1 MLFLAI
7 NPGGTRM
14 QPSRQPSLPAP
25 SGFSLVELMV
35 AVAITAIVLALA
47 APSFSDVVSKNRISS
62 VVQDF
67 FATISYARSE
77 AIKRGS
83 TVCICKSS
91 NGTSCGVGT
100 TTWADGWI
108 VFRNT
113 DGDSPPVVDSGET
126 ILKVFSALT
135 SGYTLS
141 ASSNLA
147 SYICYDR
154 YGMAHA
160 TGNLVAC
167 HSSDETTAKAILVLR
182 TRPRMAT
189 DSDGDGIP
197 NTEASGALSANI
209 NSCESP

>member
-1 MLFLAI
+1 V
-7 NPGGTRM
+7 
-14 QPSRQPSLPAP
+14 PAL
-25 SGFSLVELMV
+25 SGFSLIELMV
-35 AVAITAIVLALA
+35 AVSITAIVLALA

-67 FATISYARSE
+67 FATTSYARSE
-77 AIKRGS
+77 AVKRGGM
-83 TVCICKSS
+83 VCICKSPD
-91 NGTSCGVGT
+91 GTSCGTGT
-100 TTWADGWI
+100 ATWTDGWI

-147 SYICYDR
+147 SHICYDR
-154 YGMAHA
+154 YGMANT

-197 NTEASGALSANI
+197 NVEAGGVLSANI
-209 NSCESP
+209 DSCESP